1 MNETNLSAA
10 APEQSAPAAAPHEAA
25 GETVTVGALRGAIE
39 RRSEQRARRAA
50 EEAAARW
57 SREADE
63 LTAQCPDFDLGAAL
77 NDTQFCAL
85 LRAGVDVRTA
95 WFALHAQALLEAAC
109 VRAGRSAEQ
118 RVAEHIRARGLRPA
132 ENGLGGGGAG
142 IVVRPDVSRMS
153 RADRAALAARGARE
167 AEPVTRFAYIRRDGR
182 CVLRADGHADF
193 CPGRDIVCAGASAL
207 VCALAGALDALG
219 AQGVQQTLCAGHA
232 AIAADDRA
240 DVRAAFTVAV
250 TGLRQLAAAYPGH
263 VAEDTGRV
271 PAQETEPTAAQRPG
285 AAPALSPEAD
295 SREKRRHEYG
305 KHPHEPAPV

>member
-1 MNETNLSAA
+1 MSETNLSA
-10 APEQSAPAAAPHEAA
+10 APEQSAPAAAPEAAAPHEATE
-25 GETVTVGALRGAIE
+25 ETVTVGALRGAIE
-39 RRSEQRARRAA
+39 RRNAQRARRAA

-63 LTAQCPDFDLGAAL
+63 LTAQCPDFDLSAAL
-77 NDTQFCAL
+77 KDAQFCAL

-109 VRAGRSAEQ
+109 VR
-118 RVAEHIRARGLRPA
+118 
-132 ENGLGGGGAG
+132 
-142 IVVRPDVSRMS
+142 
-153 RADRAALAARGARE
+153 
-167 AEPVTRFAYIRRDGR
+167 
-182 CVLRADGHADF
+182 
-193 CPGRDIVCAGASAL
+193 
-207 VCALAGALDALG
+207 
-219 AQGVQQTLCAGHA
+219 AGHA

-305 KHPHEPAPV
+305 KHPHGPAPV

>member
-10 APEQSAPAAAPHEAA
+10 APEQSAPAAAPEAAAPHEAA

-109 VRAGRSAEQ
+109 VRAGR
-118 RVAEHIRARGLRPA
+118 ARR
-132 ENGLGGGGAG
+132 
-142 IVVRPDVSRMS
+142 
-153 RADRAALAARGARE
+153 ARE

-271 PAQETEPTAAQRPG
+271 SAQETEPTAAQRPG

-305 KHPHEPAPV
+305 KHPHGPAPV

>member
-1 MNETNLSAA
+1 MNEQNIPT
-10 APEQSAPAAAPHEAA
+10 APEQSAPAAPETAAPRAPAEEA
-25 GETVTVGALRGAIE
+25 VTVGALRGAIE
-39 RRSEQRARRAA
+39 RKAQQRARRAA
-50 EEAAARW
+50 EESAARW

-63 LTAQCPDFDLGAAL
+63 LAAQCPDFDLGAAL
-77 NDTQFCAL
+77 SDAQFCAL

-153 RADRAALAARGARE
+153 RADRAALA
-167 AEPVTRFAYIRRDGR
+167 
-182 CVLRADGHADF
+182 
-193 CPGRDIVCAGASAL
+193 
-207 VCALAGALDALG
+207 
-219 AQGVQQTLCAGHA
+219 GHA

-271 PAQETEPTAAQRPG
+271 PAQETKPNGSAAAGRCPG
-285 AAPALSPEAD
+285 AVPGSGQQRKKET
-295 SREKRRHEYG
+295 
-305 KHPHEPAPV
+305 

>member
-10 APEQSAPAAAPHEAA
+10 APEQSAPAAAPEAA

-77 NDTQFCAL
+77 SDTQFCAL

-132 ENGLGGGGAG
+132 ENGLGGGAG

-153 RADRAALAARGARE
+153 RADRAELAAR
-167 AEPVTRFAYIRRDGR
+167 AERG
-182 CVLRADGHADF
+182 
-193 CPGRDIVCAGASAL
+193 
-207 VCALAGALDALG
+207 
-219 AQGVQQTLCAGHA
+219 
-232 AIAADDRA
+232 
-240 DVRAAFTVAV
+240 
-250 TGLRQLAAAYPGH
+250 
-263 VAEDTGRV
+263 ERV
-271 PAQETEPTAAQRPG
+271 K
-285 AAPALSPEAD
+285 LSL
-295 SREKRRHEYG
+295 
-305 KHPHEPAPV
+305 